1 MVYVKRA
8 VYVGTP
14 KVFYEVDFTE
24 NPTGDPEKFSQVFGM
39 SYAGA
44 YYDARRYYFS
54 EWEEDYDSFAE
65 VWDQYWDVL
74 SQVPEEVLLN
84 FPYFL
89 VISFENSSWA
99 YGPFS
104 GGVNLQD
111 AFIYVVNALGRPT
124 PLVDSLFRKVQSE
137 GYEEWTENVL
147 YEFISNFKVRVDI
160 IRRIR
165 TETETEQKTGR
176 WKKEKVKYVNQDVQL
191 YTVYLERD
199 PALAF
204 MFMNY
209 YHTVDGQLVANAE
222 GNIQNAMN
230 AEYEEDEEYEE

>member
-1 MVYVKRA
+1 MVYIKRA

-24 NPTGDPEKFSQVFGM
+24 NPTRDPEEFSQVFGM

-54 EWEEDYDSFAE
+54 EWEEDYDSFVE

-74 SQVPEEVLLN
+74 SQVPDRVLLD

-104 GGVNLQD
+104 GEVNLWD
-111 AFIYVVNALGRPT
+111 AFVYVVNALGRPT
-124 PLVDSLFRKVQSE
+124 PLVDSLFREVQSE
-137 GYEEWTENVL
+137 GHREWTEKVS

-160 IRRIR
+160 IRRII
-165 TETETEQKTGR
+165 TEMEQRKGIFS
-176 WKKEKVKYVNQDVQL
+176 KEKLVQKNVNPHVI
-191 YTVYLERD
+191 YLKRD

-204 MFMNY
+204 MFIDY
-209 YHTVDGQLVANAE
+209 YHTVDRQLVANAE
-222 GNIQNAMN
+222 ENIQNAMN

>member
-1 MVYVKRA
+1 MVYIKRA
-8 VYVGTP
+8 VYVGAP

-24 NPTGDPEKFSQVFGM
+24 NPTRDPEEFSQVFGM

-44 YYDARRYYFS
+44 YYNARRYYFS

-65 VWDQYWDVL
+65 VWDRYWDVL

-89 VISFENSSWA
+89 IISFENSSWA

-104 GGVNLQD
+104 GEVNPWD
-111 AFIYVVNALGRPT
+111 AFVYVVNAFHRPT
-124 PLVDSLFRKVQSE
+124 PLFDSLFKNVDLE
-137 GYEEWTENVL
+137 GYKEWVENISH
-147 YEFISNFKVRVDI
+147 EFISNFKVRVDI
-160 IRRIR
+160 IKKVI
-165 TETETEQKTGR
+165 TETEEGILR
-176 WKKEKVKYVNQDVQL
+176 KKKYVNEKAHPYV
-191 YTVYLERD
+191 VYLGRD

-204 MFMNY
+204 MFINY

-222 GNIQNAMN
+222 ENIQNAMN